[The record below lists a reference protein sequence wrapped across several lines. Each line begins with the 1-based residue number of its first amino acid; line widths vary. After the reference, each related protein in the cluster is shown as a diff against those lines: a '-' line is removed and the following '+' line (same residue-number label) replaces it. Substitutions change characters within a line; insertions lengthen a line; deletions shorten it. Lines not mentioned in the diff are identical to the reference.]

1 MFQGHFAD
9 TKKLVE
15 FLVVERNERPNAK
28 LFSALILANVDP
40 VEGSAADVGALLS
53 ELRAEG
59 LEPDAGALAVH
70 PDYILRS
77 EILDFMRQRWFTLSS
92 AGHHDVMAGLLR
104 EHQYEMALDRLD
116 QMLQEGRP
124 TQAWLLDM
132 AVYLLAEAEE
142 IDEALRIM
150 QQRNASGTAI
160 SASLWYHLLDKA
172 SSVFHVKPIYPPEY
186 PSPNRAALTNPQY
199 PATLYTWR
207 RRVEPSYLNP
217 PTGICLNVLT
227 TASRAGDAQLATD
240 VFRVLGNRG
249 TVFDHTH
256 YEALIETY
264 IAASDLKT
272 ALSVLSIMAA
282 ANVVPDEGST
292 RPIFR
297 YLRELP
303 GGASEAFEILKALRE
318 SERIVPTAALNVVLE
333 ACIHHGELAEAIEA
347 YKTLH
352 LLCAQGPDTGTF
364 NILLKG
370 CNAAGRKDLAMFL
383 AAEMNALSVKPDTL
397 TYDRLLLACLK
408 EEDYED
414 AMRYY
419 DEMRAQGWV
428 PRQGTFNAVVKRCAE
443 AGDMRAWEVLG
454 DMRDLGMAGE
464 RIQSWLEANWKGGRP
479 DEEEG
484 VVGYGGQW
492 LRVRTAAQA

>member
-1 MFQGHFAD
+1 MPLPGHFAD

-59 LEPDAGALAVH
+59 LEPDAGVCHDALKALAVH

-172 SSVFHVKPIYPPEY
+172 SSVFHSRANEPAVPSNPLHLAPP
-186 PSPNRAALTNPQY
+186 RR
-199 PATLYTWR
+199 TLLP
-207 RRVEPSYLNP
+207 EP

-464 RIQSWLEANWKGGRP
+464 RIQSWLEANWKGGGLMRRR
-479 DEEEG
+479 G
-484 VVGYGGQW
+484 SWGMGGSG
-492 LRVRTAAQA
+492 